1 VATQLLVRLPDDLA
15 KRFKRSVAPRQRS
28 KFIERLLQEAL
39 PSPQDS
45 DDDPLY
51 QAALA
56 VERDEKLAAEMGEWE
71 EATLGDGLS
80 GEPDDSSSR

>member
-39 PSPQDS
+39 PNPQDS

-56 VERDEKLAAEMGEWE
+56 VGQDEKLAAEMGEWE